1 MADDPAVRANRLGLL
16 AGVKELSEGLVGWE
30 ALG

>member
-1 MADDPAVRANRLGLL
+1 VKANRLGLL
-16 AGVKELSEGLVGWE
+16 ASVRDLADGIVGWE